1 MILAI
6 TKGIVPPDAHRSNN
20 GAEFLI
26 WRIFKTRHR
35 WDGWRNE
42 FDVVVGQAM
51 RRRRTSYVPTQS
63 GRTGP
68 TTAETSK
75 LVNLVRNLS
84 GSPPK
89 SGILSTEING
99 ILYSEISGILWG
111 EISII
116 QCCWSGDA
124 PEAHKLRQ
132 RRTGNVRGAQVPPE
146 ADR

>member
-1 MILAI
+1 MRHLWP
-6 TKGIVPPDAHRSNN
+6 TKERSD
-20 GAEFLI
+20 
-26 WRIFKTRHR
+26 R
-35 WDGWRNE
+35 
-42 FDVVVGQAM
+42 VCVVGQAM

-124 PEAHKLRQ
+124 PEAHKLRPDSVGTDKSQQRHEFNNGMTLRTQTPAQTDSFDQQ
-132 RRTGNVRGAQVPPE
+132 RREKAILFLFW
-146 ADR
+146 